1 MKARYSIL
9 ERLNIGALYDKFLGL
24 PPRQQLVAIV
34 VSIAFALLL
43 VLLPFSLASSKI
55 AGLRKELREN
65 GQAMESVVKTIS
77 RYNAVVKR
85 YELMKNK
92 ISSGYVDQL
101 QSTIADLAEK
111 SGINITSY
119 GTETKDVARSELL
132 SESYIEVRPEKASLK
147 QIVDFIYSI
156 ENAGDKI
163 LRVTELSMKKRYDDP
178 KLFDIS
184 KMRVSTFKVVEAK
197 KEKEKET
204 TGKGRRTK

>member
-77 RYNAVVKR
+77 RYNAVVKK

>member
-1 MKARYSIL
+1 MKAKYSIL

-77 RYNAVVKR
+77 RYNAVVKK

-111 SGINITSY
+111 SGISITSY

-197 KEKEKET
+197 KEKET